1 MALLEVRNLS
11 VRYGTNCILND
22 LSFSVEPGQWLMVVG
37 PNGAGKSTLI
47 GAVAQNIPYTGTVSF
62 RGEDLKHCPP
72 KRLAQHLGV
81 LTQNHYVGY
90 GFTVE
95 EVIRLG
101 RYAHAPRLLSG
112 KKDDSEEKLREAI
125 EKTGMGPYLGQSV
138 LKLSGG
144 ELQRTFLA
152 QLFAQDP
159 ELLMLDEP
167 TNHLDLVYQRQ
178 VFHLVRDWIAET
190 GRSVVSVVHVNSEVR
205 DNARPSFTPELKRL
219 YAKASGGREVPPEVQ
234 NRQAPHFRQI
244 KGFPVSRIVPEDD
257 PLLSFF
263 RWYWYDGDRW
273 NSYSTDATRIY
284 QDRQYPMATMYD
296 PIVRNPPIRG
306 SGGKVTFGSQW
317 VYVVPEPYNCSFS
330 VSEEQA
336 MVRGHPGQGVWAMI
350 QAITYRREC
359 APGAPPE
366 ARCAGGT
373 YPPWRRSR

>member
-1 MALLEVRNLS
+1 MALLEIRNLS

-112 KKDDSEEKLREAI
+112 KKDDSEDKLREAI
-125 EKTGMGPYLGQSV
+125 EKTGMEPYLGQSV

-190 GRSVVSVVHVNSEVR
+190 GRSVVSVVHDLSLANGRSIR
-205 DNARPSFTPELKRL
+205 LLRLRKRHL
-219 YAKASGGREVPPEVQ
+219 QRRE
-234 NRQAPHFRQI
+234 RRRH
-244 KGFPVSRIVPEDD
+244 RI
-257 PLLSFF
+257 
-263 RWYWYDGDRW
+263 R
-273 NSYSTDATRIY
+273 
-284 QDRQYPMATMYD
+284 
-296 PIVRNPPIRG
+296 
-306 SGGKVTFGSQW
+306 
-317 VYVVPEPYNCSFS
+317 S
-330 VSEEQA
+330 VSS
-336 MVRGHPGQGVWAMI
+336 
-350 QAITYRREC
+350 RRH
-359 APGAPPE
+359 
-366 ARCAGGT
+366 
-373 YPPWRRSR
+373 RRSLRRSG